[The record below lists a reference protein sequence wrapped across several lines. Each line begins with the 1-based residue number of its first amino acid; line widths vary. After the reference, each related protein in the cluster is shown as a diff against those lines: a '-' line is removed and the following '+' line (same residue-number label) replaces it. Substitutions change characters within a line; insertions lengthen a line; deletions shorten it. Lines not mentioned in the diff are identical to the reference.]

1 MKHSDVLRFSQSIV
15 SCTLPAWRN
24 RVRRRILVIP
34 RGASLEDQ
42 RMMKRAIELGRAAGE
57 RGEVPVGAVIYRA
70 GVILSEA
77 SNDRE
82 ASGDPT
88 GHAEV
93 VALRLAAIATGGWRL
108 NDCSMAVTLEPCPMC
123 AGALVNA
130 RVSRLL
136 YGARDPKAGAV
147 DTLYDLCRDPRLN
160 HRMEVIGELMGRECG
175 SLLTNFF
182 RARRLAKRANRPSNA

>member
-1 MKHSDVLRFSQSIV
+1 
-15 SCTLPAWRN
+15 
-24 RVRRRILVIP
+24 
-34 RGASLEDQ
+34 
-42 RMMKRAIELGRAAGE
+42 MMLRAIALARAAGA

-70 GVILSEA
+70 GAILAEA

-108 NDCSMAVTLEPCPMC
+108 NGCSMAVTLEPCPMC

-160 HRMEVIGELMGRECG
+160 HRIEVIGGVMGAHCG

-182 RARRLAKRANRPSNA
+182 RARRLAKRAKPLV

>member
-1 MKHSDVLRFSQSIV
+1 L
-15 SCTLPAWRN
+15 A
-24 RVRRRILVIP
+24 IP

-42 RMMKRAIELGRAAGE
+42 RMMKRAMQLARTAGE

-93 VALRLAAIATGGWRL
+93 VALRLAAIANGGWRL
-108 NDCSMAVTLEPCPMC
+108 NDCSIAVTLEPCPMC

-160 HRMEVIGELMGRECG
+160 HRMEVIGGLIGKECG

-182 RARRLAKRANRPSNA
+182 RARRLAKRANRLGNV

>member
-1 MKHSDVLRFSQSIV
+1 MKMIRTDVSRFA
-15 SCTLPAWRN
+15 PWRL
-24 RVRRRILVIP
+24 RVRRRLLALP
-34 RGASLEDQ
+34 QGASLEDH
-42 RMMKRAIELGRAAGE
+42 RMMLRAIELADAAGA
-57 RGEVPVGAVIYRA
+57 RGEVPVGAVIYRH
-70 GVILSEA
+70 GTILAEA

-93 VALRLAAIATGGWRL
+93 VALRLAAIANGGWRL

-130 RVSRLL
+130 RVARLI

-147 DTLYDLCRDPRLN
+147 DTLYNLCRDARLN
-160 HRMEVIGELMGRECG
+160 HRMNVVGGLMSVRCG

-182 RARRLAKRANRPSNA
+182 KARRMNKRKSTAL